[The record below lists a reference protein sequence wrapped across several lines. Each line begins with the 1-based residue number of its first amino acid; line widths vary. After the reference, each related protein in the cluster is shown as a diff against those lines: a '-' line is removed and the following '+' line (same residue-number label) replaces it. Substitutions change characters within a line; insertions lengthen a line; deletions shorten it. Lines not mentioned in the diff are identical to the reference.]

1 MPHAALRL
9 SAACRLPAPVT
20 VSKGAAWGLLLVFS
34 LLLHLWQ
41 IEARTFH
48 SDEAVHA
55 RLAYDLYAHGHY
67 RYDPTYHGPLL
78 YYLTAAVYS
87 LFGDSDFT
95 ARLGIALAGVGMLWV
110 AWRLREP
117 FGGRAAWWAGL
128 LVTISPLCLYYGR
141 FLRMDLLEMFT
152 ASVALVC
159 LYDAFRRPGR
169 LASWVWT
176 GVFAGL
182 AFATKENAYITA
194 VLLLTTLTI
203 VAIVFGFRE
212 QLLAARRS
220 VAANRFGLAVAIIVF
235 AAVALAFY
243 TAFLKHP
250 GDWDFPVRAVRHWA
264 HQHNVERLGGPW
276 WFYLLPLIQY
286 EFLILAASSV
296 WVMRRRRLRP
306 VEAGLLVFGASSV
319 GVYAYLGEKVPWL
332 GVHQVWAFIPLASA
346 QLAHTFGPG
355 GAWWGRTIAAAGIA
369 LTLLAAITASFV
381 LDEIHPDMERVE
393 SLHYVQTS
401 PGIKRL
407 VGDIRQ
413 QTSRG
418 VIPAA
423 LVSGEATWPLAW
435 YLRHD
440 PVHWGP
446 GTEAIQP
453 PIVVIDPGRE
463 DLQCGA
469 PCLLPGYERESVV
482 LRSWWL
488 PQLAKPGYINL
499 VRYLLTRRP
508 WVPVNSQEVLVLRR

>member
-1 MPHAALRL
+1 MPCAPPRTSPKGKLLVQVTLRNG
-9 SAACRLPAPVT
+9 V
-20 VSKGAAWGLLLVFS
+20 AWGLLLVIS

-41 IEARTFH
+41 LDVRTFH

-78 YYLTAAVYS
+78 YYLTAAIYG

-95 ARLGIALAGVGMLWV
+95 ARLVIALAGVGMLWV
-110 AWRLREP
+110 AWRLRQP
-117 FGGRAAWWAGL
+117 FGGRAAWWAGV

-141 FLRMDLLEMFT
+141 FLRMDLLEMLT
-152 ASVALVC
+152 ASVALVS
-159 LYDAFRRPGR
+159 LYAAFRRPDR
-169 LASWVWT
+169 LVNWVWT

-194 VLLLTTLTI
+194 VLLLITLTV
-203 VAIVFGFRE
+203 VALAFDFRGQVE
-212 QLLAARRS
+212 AARRS
-220 VAANRFGLAVAIIVF
+220 VAANRFGLAVATISF
-235 AAVALAFY
+235 AAVALVLY
-243 TAFLKHP
+243 TAFLNHP

-264 HQHNVERLGGPW
+264 HQHDVERLGGPW

-286 EFLILAASSV
+286 EFLTLSAASV
-296 WVMRRRRLRP
+296 WVIRRRRLRP
-306 VEAGLLVFGASSV
+306 VEAGLFIFGAGSIV
-319 GVYAYLGEKVPWL
+319 VYAYLGEKAPWL
-332 GVHQVWAFIPLASA
+332 GVHQVWAFIPLAAA
-346 QLAHTFGPG
+346 QLAHTFGPR
-355 GAWWGRTIAAAGIA
+355 GAWWSRAIAGTGIV

-381 LDEIHPDMERVE
+381 LDEIHPGMERVE

-413 QTSRG
+413 QVFRG
-418 VIPAA
+418 ERPAA

-446 GTEAIQP
+446 GRETIEP

-463 DLQCGA
+463 ESQCGA
-469 PCLLPGYERESVV
+469 PCALTGYHRENVT

-488 PQLAKPGYINL
+488 PQLEKPGYGDL
-499 VRYLLTRRP
+499 PRYLLTRRP
-508 WVPVNSQEVLVLRR
+508 WTPVGSQEVLVLRR